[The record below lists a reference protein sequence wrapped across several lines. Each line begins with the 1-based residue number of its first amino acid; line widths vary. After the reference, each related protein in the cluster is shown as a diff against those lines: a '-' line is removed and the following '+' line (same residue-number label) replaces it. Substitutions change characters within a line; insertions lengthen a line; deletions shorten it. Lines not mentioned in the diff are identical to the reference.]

1 MNDLHVFDAHADTI
15 SYLRYAKQDL
25 RHSPGHWDLARAGE
39 FAGFGQIFAL
49 WADWVPRDAL
59 WAECQG
65 QYETYLTMLARYPE
79 RIRHC
84 RTARDAEDAWRA
96 GKAAAFLSVEGA
108 EMLDCDIAKLDI
120 AADWS
125 VRALNLTWNFANELS
140 GSNAERP
147 EQGLSARGREFLR
160 AMEERGILPD
170 VSHLSDAGTWDVL
183 RWARGPVIASHSNAR
198 ALCPHRRNLTD
209 DMFRA
214 IRDSGGFVGLNA
226 YLPFVGGGGTM
237 EDLAGHLEHF
247 LSLDGEKTLGL
258 GGDWDGCDAFP
269 QGITGIESLLGFRDF
284 LRAREEPNEI
294 PEHERQDAAPGRG
307 GGDFDRPFPGRRT
320 ADSGE
325 YPGDRRGLFAG
336 TGGPLL
342 RGAGSQGHG
351 PVPDG
356 LYRRGAA
363 GLCEERLRPCEVRH
377 AGGGPGAEAG

>member
-1 MNDLHVFDAHADTI
+1 
-15 SYLRYAKQDL
+15 
-25 RHSPGHWDLARAGE
+25 
-39 FAGFGQIFAL
+39 
-49 WADWVPRDAL
+49 
-59 WAECQG
+59 
-65 QYETYLTMLARYPE
+65 MLARYPE

-147 EQGLSARGREFLR
+147 EQGLSTRGREFLR

-214 IRDSGGFVGLNA
+214 IRDSGGVVGLNL
-226 YLPFVGGGGTM
+226 YRPFVGPAGTM
-237 EDLAGHLEHF
+237 EELVAHVEHF
-247 LSLDGEKTLGL
+247 LELGGEKALCL
-258 GGDWDGCDAFP
+258 GGDLDGC
-269 QGITGIESLLGFRDF
+269 
-284 LRAREEPNEI
+284 
-294 PEHERQDAAPGRG
+294 
-307 GGDFDRPFPGRRT
+307 
-320 ADSGE
+320 
-325 YPGDRRGLFAG
+325 G
-336 TGGPLL
+336 TL
-342 RGAGSQGHG
+342 
-351 PVPDG
+351 
-356 LYRRGAA
+356 AA
-363 GLCEERLRPCEVRH
+363 GMQGVQDMPRLWQALAARGYPQTLLEDLFWNNLRRMV
-377 AGGGPGAEAG
+377 

>member
-25 RHSPGHWDLARAGE
+25 RHSPGHWDLDRAGE

-214 IRDSGGFVGLNA
+214 IRDTGGV
-226 YLPFVGGGGTM
+226 
-237 EDLAGHLEHF
+237 AGINQFAEFLGEKPTLDTICDHIFHF
-247 LSLDGEKTLGL
+247 LEMDPECRHIAL
-258 GGDWDGCDAFP
+258 GGDLDGCDALA
-269 QGITGIESLLGFRDF
+269 QGFEGVQSYPTLAQRLLERG
-284 LRAREEPNEI
+284 LTEEMVMNLYWNNALGVM
-294 PEHERQDAAPGRG
+294 DAA
-307 GGDFDRPFPGRRT
+307 
-320 ADSGE
+320 
-325 YPGDRRGLFAG
+325 
-336 TGGPLL
+336 
-342 RGAGSQGHG
+342 
-351 PVPDG
+351 
-356 LYRRGAA
+356 
-363 GLCEERLRPCEVRH
+363 VRNNKK
-377 AGGGPGAEAG
+377 

>member
-1 MNDLHVFDAHADTI
+1 MNDLPVFDAHADTI

-25 RHSPGHWDLARAGE
+25 RHSPGHWDLDRAGE
-39 FAGFGQIFAL
+39 FAGFGQVFAL

-59 WAECQG
+59 WAECQR
-65 QYETYLTMLARYPE
+65 QHETYLTMLARYPE

-84 RTARDAEDAWRA
+84 RTARNAEDAWRA
-96 GKAAAFLSVEGA
+96 GKAAAFLSIEGA

-226 YLPFVGGGGTM
+226 YSAFVGGSN
-237 EDLAGHLEHF
+237 DFAALAAHLEHF
-247 LSLDGEKTLGL
+247 LALDGEKTLGL

-269 QGITGIESLLGFRDF
+269 KGITGIESLPGFRDF
-284 LRAREEPNEI
+284 LQARGWPEELLEDIFSRN
-294 PEHERQDAAPGRG
+294 
-307 GGDFDRPFPGRRT
+307 
-320 ADSGE
+320 
-325 YPGDRRGLFAG
+325 
-336 TGGPLL
+336 LL
-342 RGAGSQGHG
+342 R
-351 PVPDG
+351 VM
-356 LYRRGAA
+356 
-363 GLCEERLRPCEVRH
+363 
-377 AGGGPGAEAG
+377 GGTQ